1 MGSAHS
7 KPKTRKNQI
16 SRPTPQPHSQPLH
29 AYGQYPP
36 PPPPPQ
42 RPKKAHRK
50 PPPPRARPETPVNQ
64 QVKVGKPTIV
74 DVRRARKSHAGALVG
89 DGGAGSGRAAD
100 PRTSQAVRLA
110 NSQNWMPE
118 RRRHEAADFAEALN
132 WMPQRR
138 GEWGPQRG
146 RF

>member
-16 SRPTPQPHSQPLH
+16 SRPTPQPHFQPLH

-36 PPPPPQ
+36 PPRPQ
-42 RPKKAHRK
+42 PPKKAHRK
-50 PPPPRARPETPVNQ
+50 PLPPRARPETPVNQ

-74 DVRRARKSHAGALVG
+74 DVRGARKSHAAALVG
-89 DGGAGSGRAAD
+89 GGGGGSGRTEGL
-100 PRTSQAVRLA
+100 RMSQAVGFA
-110 NSQNWMPE
+110 HTQNWMPE
-118 RRRHEAADFAEALN
+118 RRRHEAADFAEAVN
-132 WMPQRR
+132 WMPQQR
-138 GEWGPQRG
+138 GKGVPKRG